1 MSDFKESDLYEPI
14 RGYFTSLGYDVQA
27 EVKSCDL
34 VANKNGETVI
44 AELKKSFCLKLVYQ
58 ALERQSM
65 TDLVFAVMPRPK
77 KGAKGAQWNDMLRLM
92 KKLNIG
98 IMTVALDSPLKTVE
112 VVSVPH
118 ISDDSKNSRKKNE
131 LNREL
136 QSRNMRTT
144 VGGVSR
150 KKILTAYREKS
161 IFVLCLLDILKEAS
175 PSEIS
180 RLTGIENAGYILSR
194 NHYGWFKKVSK
205 GVYSLDAGGRE
216 AIKNREFPEAFEYY
230 SKKAEDLAG
239 NIFEAENS

>member
-1 MSDFKESDLYEPI
+1 
-14 RGYFTSLGYDVQA
+14 
-27 EVKSCDL
+27 
-34 VANKNGETVI
+34 
-44 AELKKSFCLKLVYQ
+44 
-58 ALERQSM
+58 
-65 TDLVFAVMPRPK
+65 
-77 KGAKGAQWNDMLRLM
+77 
-92 KKLNIG
+92 
-98 IMTVALDSPLKTVE
+98 MTVALDSPLKTVE

-118 ISDDSKNSRKKNE
+118 ISEDSKNSRKKNE

-205 GVYSLDAGGRE
+205 GIYSLDAGGRE

-230 SKKAEDLAG
+230 AKKAEDLAG